1 MNHDKKNIAIVAG
14 GDSSEYDVS
23 IDSARNILNSLDT
36 NKYNI
41 HIVEIKKSGWIA
53 WGQDGEKI
61 EINKH
66 DFSTRLNGSKHSFD
80 GVINAIHGTPGEN
93 GIIQAYFEL
102 IGIPY
107 TGCDSFC
114 SSLTFNKY
122 ACNKFLSQ
130 SDIPVAASILLR
142 TGNKIDLE
150 QIEKAFGFP
159 CFIKPNNG
167 GSSCGISRVDNPG
180 EVENAILKAFEE
192 DNELIIEKFLPGR
205 EFSCGM
211 LISHGEKII
220 FPITEIV
227 TTKKFFDYEAK
238 YTPGAAEEITPAVL
252 PEKTARSIQDLSVT
266 ISDLLN
272 CRGLIRFDYILSGDK
287 PWFLEVNTVPG
298 MSSNSI
304 VPQQARAF
312 GMGLRDL
319 YDLLLED
326 ILPH

>member
-1 MNHDKKNIAIVAG
+1 M
-14 GDSSEYDVS
+14 
-23 IDSARNILNSLDT
+23 
-36 NKYNI
+36 
-41 HIVEIKKSGWIA
+41 
-53 WGQDGEKI
+53 
-61 EINKH
+61 
-66 DFSTRLNGSKHSFD
+66 
-80 GVINAIHGTPGEN
+80 
-93 GIIQAYFEL
+93 
-102 IGIPY
+102 
-107 TGCDSFC
+107 
-114 SSLTFNKY
+114 
-122 ACNKFLSQ
+122 
-130 SDIPVAASILLR
+130 
-142 TGNKIDLE
+142 E
-150 QIEKAFGFP
+150 QIEKAVGFP

-211 LISHGEKII
+211 LISHGKKVI
-220 FPITEIV
+220 FPITEII

-252 PEKTARSIQDLSVT
+252 PEKTARSIQDLSLT

-272 CRGLIRFDYILSGDK
+272 CRGLIRLDFILRGDK